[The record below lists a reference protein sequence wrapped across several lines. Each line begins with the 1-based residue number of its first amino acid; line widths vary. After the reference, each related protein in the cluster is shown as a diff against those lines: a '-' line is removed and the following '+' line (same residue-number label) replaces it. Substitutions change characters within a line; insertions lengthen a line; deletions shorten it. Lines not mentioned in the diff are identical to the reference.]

1 MAEAARKSA
10 GRLRV
15 RSATT
20 AAILLSLATGGVPG
34 GARPS
39 FARYRVEQVFRLE
52 TTTAE
57 AQPLPGRLRAEPV
70 TTAMEGRVR
79 LILEQRWEEDPA
91 GRDSSRALPNGA
103 RATWRFTQV
112 EVEGPSAEPAGAT
125 NPEVERALVLGLA
138 WMRQLEGEEFSDLVS
153 DLPVLP
159 LGEAPPGW
167 LTAWLRWAQTGG
179 FAGVDSSPVALPAS
193 SEAEAAAANYQVQWL
208 RSDFRQELC
217 HVQQARWVVP
227 VQAAPASVSPELA
240 AEGVEARTHFA
251 ATSLEWVSQ
260 GNPELV
266 YAERSAVRET
276 YWNLEKVKKPEL
288 RELVFRLRFAVQVRV
303 ERLP

>member
-1 MAEAARKSA
+1 MARAARRSA

-15 RSATT
+15 RCAAT
-20 AAILLSLATGGVPG
+20 AAVLLSLATGGLPG
-34 GARPS
+34 GAHPS
-39 FARYRVEQVFRLE
+39 FIRYRVEQVFRLE

-57 AQPLPGRLRAEPV
+57 ARPLPGRLRAEPV

-79 LILEQRWEEDPA
+79 LVLEQRGEEKPA
-91 GRDSSRALPNGA
+91 GRASQSGA
-103 RATWRFTQV
+103 RVTWRFTQV

-138 WMRQLEGEEFSDLVS
+138 WMRQLEGKEFTGLVS

-179 FAGVDSSPVALPAS
+179 FAGVDSSPVELPAS
-193 SEAEAAAANYQVQWL
+193 SEPGAAATTYQVQWL

-260 GNPELV
+260 DNPELV

-276 YWNLEKVKKPEL
+276 YWNLEKVRKPEL